1 MEAGPAVEAQTGPWY
16 KLSAEDMQAF
26 AEYTGALDKD
36 GCMKHRLNVFF
47 EDGRSRYAVFT
58 EEEWN
63 FLNMVVPGRKRMMDN
78 HGRLYSQEDIASIK
92 KSIQEA
98 LHGSV

>member
-1 MEAGPAVEAQTGPWY
+1 MEAGPAVEAETGPWY
-16 KLSAEDMQAF
+16 KLSEADMQAF

-36 GCMKHRLNVFF
+36 GGMKHRLNIFF

-63 FLNMVVPGRKRMMDN
+63 FLNTVSGV
-78 HGRLYSQEDIASIK
+78 L
-92 KSIQEA
+92 
-98 LHGSV
+98 